1 MGTMWRHRRLQSVL
15 VVLAF
20 VVTASPAFGRA
31 PTGRTLVLTDRTFAV
46 ATPGAPHDLAA
57 VDDLASVLGRTPDS
71 VVFYVAWSTGSDFPT
86 SAAEAI
92 ASRGAVPEVT
102 WEPWDPALGVVQPT
116 YGLDR
121 IVAGD
126 HDAYVA
132 RWAEQIARYR
142 KPVVMRFAH
151 EMNGTWYPW
160 AQQVNGNGP

>member
-121 IVAGD
+121 IVAGV
-126 HDAYVA
+126 HAPPGLRGRQENA
-132 RWAEQIARYR
+132 RSG
-142 KPVVMRFAH
+142 KPVGVPLAH
-151 EMNGTWYPW
+151 KVDGTR
-160 AQQVNGNGP
+160 